1 MHGSGTFS
9 WSDGRRY
16 MGEYFDDRKNGYG
29 EFVWPDGRSY
39 KGDWLNVKQ
48 HGKGM
53 YKTSQG

>member
-1 MHGSGTFS
+1 
-9 WSDGRRY
+9 

-39 KGDWLNVKQ
+39 KGDWLNGKQ